1 MTTSRR
7 KFLHSGVGLAAGAA
21 LPFAVGG
28 CAVHARPVA
37 SSTQVSEGVYRSRI
51 GALNMTA
58 VSDGFA
64 QPPLTDGFVRNAT
77 LEQVRQALREANLPD
92 DRITIPFT
100 AVLVETSGR
109 RLLFDSGNGQFGAP
123 TSGRVAAN
131 LRAAGVAPES
141 IDAVLISHFH
151 GDHING
157 LRNRDGTLVY
167 PNARIHVPAAEWNFW
182 MDDAKMAAAPDAMK
196 GAFQGVRRVFEPM
209 AQQVQRFEPDSAVL
223 SGVRSMAAYGHT
235 PGHTIF
241 SLESEGQTWTYLGDV
256 TNIAA
261 LFMRHPD
268 WAVMFDMDPEMAR
281 QTRHRVL
288 DMAVAKGWIVSGFHL
303 PSPAIGRVERR
314 GSGFDFVPLG

>member
-1 MTTSRR
+1 MTPPRR
-7 KFLHSGVGLAAGAA
+7 RFLHSGVGMAVAAA
-21 LPFAVGG
+21 LPFVTGG
-28 CAVHARPVA
+28 CASLAGAAPA
-37 SSTQVSEGVYRSRI
+37 GTQVSEGVYRTRM
-51 GALNMTA
+51 GALDMMS

-64 QPPLTDGFVRNAT
+64 QTPLTDGFVRNAS
-77 LEQVRQALREANLPD
+77 LEQVRQALRDANLPD
-92 DRITIPFT
+92 DRITVPFT
-100 AVLVETSGR
+100 AVLVETNGR
-109 RLLFDSGNGQFGAP
+109 RLLFDSGNGQFGAL

-131 LRAAGVAPES
+131 LRAAGIAPES

-182 MDDAKMAAAPDAMK
+182 TDDARRAAAPDKLKA
-196 GAFQGVRRVFEPM
+196 GFQGVQRVFAPI
-209 AQQVQRFEPDSAVL
+209 AQQVQRFGPDSEVL
-223 SGVRSMAAYGHT
+223 PGVRSMAAYGHT

-241 SLESEGQTWTYLGDV
+241 SMESGGQTWAYLGDV

-261 LFMRHPD
+261 LFMRNPD

-288 DMAVAKGWIVSGFHL
+288 DTAVARGWTISGFHL
-303 PSPAIGRVERR
+303 PSPAIGRVKRR
-314 GSGFDFVPLG
+314 GSGFDFTPLG